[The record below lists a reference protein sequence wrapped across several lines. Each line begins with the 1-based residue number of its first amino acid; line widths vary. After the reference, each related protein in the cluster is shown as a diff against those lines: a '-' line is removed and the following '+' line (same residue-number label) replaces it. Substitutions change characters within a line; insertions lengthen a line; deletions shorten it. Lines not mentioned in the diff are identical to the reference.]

1 MRYRCVFCNRRLFG
15 LRVIALLGRALPV
28 CATCD
33 GVGPGSR
40 FVPDQIEA
48 RLEGAAFRLN
58 GGKARV
64 RWRESMIQSPRT
76 AAAIEIAIQAALK
89 AGQRD
94 VAERLRLIARKLE
107 RTADSDSVTTK

>member
-1 MRYRCVFCNRRLFG
+1 
-15 LRVIALLGRALPV
+15 
-28 CATCD
+28 
-33 GVGPGSR
+33 
-40 FVPDQIEA
+40 
-48 RLEGAAFRLN
+48 
-58 GGKARV
+58 
-64 RWRESMIQSPRT
+64 MIQSPRT